1 MDQDKLNNQSNYW
14 EANFSKKPLMFG
26 LTPSV
31 AALSALKKF
40 EEDNINEIVELGAG
54 LGRDTVFFAKN
65 KIKVE
70 ALDYSSTAIKI
81 IEKNA
86 KDNNLSKLVSTKHF
100 DVRDKLPYKDNS
112 INGIFSHMLYC
123 MALSNS
129 DIKKLNNEI
138 LRVLKPGGIN
148 IYSARNTNDGD
159 YKKGIHRGE
168 DMYENDG
175 FIINFFSEK
184 KISSLLKGFDN
195 LSITNFEE
203 GNFPRKLFLVQN
215 KKII

>member
-1 MDQDKLNNQSNYW
+1 MDQEKLNKQSNYW

-26 LTPSV
+26 LIPSV
-31 AALSALKKF
+31 AASSALKKF
-40 EEDNINEIVELGAG
+40 GEDNIKEIIELGAG

-81 IEKNA
+81 IERKA
-86 KDNNLSKLVSTKHF
+86 KDNNLSKLIYTKHF

-112 INGIFSHMLYC
+112 IKGIFSHMLYC
-123 MALSNS
+123 MALSNF

-138 LRVLKPGGIN
+138 LRILEPGGIN
-148 IYSARNTNDGD
+148 IYSVRNTNDGD

-168 DMYENDG
+168 EMYENDG
-175 FIINFFSEK
+175 FIINFFSK
-184 KISSLLKGFDN
+184 KKVNSLLQGFKN

-203 GNFPRKLFLVQN
+203 GSFPRKLFLIQN
-215 KKII
+215 KKL

>member
-1 MDQDKLNNQSNYW
+1 MDQNKLNSQSNYW

-40 EEDNINEIVELGAG
+40 EKNNIKEIIELGAG

-81 IEKNA
+81 IEKKA

-100 DVRDKLPYKDNS
+100 DVRGKFPYKDNS
-112 INGIFSHMLYC
+112 IKGIFSHMLYC

-138 LRVLKPGGIN
+138 LRVLEPGGIN
-148 IYSARNTNDGD
+148 IYTVRNTNDGD
-159 YKKGIHRGE
+159 YKKGIQRGE

-175 FIINFFSEK
+175 FIINFFSK
-184 KISSLLKGFDN
+184 KKVNGLLEGFKN
-195 LSITNFEE
+195 LSTTNFDE
-203 GNFPRKLFLVQN
+203 GNFPRKLYLIQN
-215 KKII
+215 KKL

>member
-1 MDQDKLNNQSNYW
+1 
-14 EANFSKKPLMFG
+14 MFG

-31 AALSALKKF
+31 AALSAIKKF
-40 EEDNINEIVELGAG
+40 EKNNIKEIIELGAG

-70 ALDYSSTAIKI
+70 ALDYSLTAIKI
-81 IEKNA
+81 IEEKA
-86 KDNNLSKLVSTKHF
+86 KDNNLSKLISTKHF
-100 DVRDKLPYKDNS
+100 DIRNKLPYEDNS

-123 MALSNS
+123 MALTNAE
-129 DIKKLNNEI
+129 IKKLNNEI

-148 IYSARNTNDGD
+148 IYTARNTNDGD

-184 KISSLLKGFDN
+184 KVNGLLEGFKN
-195 LSITNFEE
+195 LSITNFDE
-203 GNFPRKLFLVQN
+203 GKFPRKLFLIQN
-215 KKII
+215 KKL